1 MLGPVHHCAGSPL
14 GWLLVRGRGGVSMVE
29 GGTPSELLL
38 WTQLCFSLLCF
49 TADPLYQTP
58 QQSDTG

>member
-29 GGTPSELLL
+29 GGNAVRTATLDPVMFLTPLFHCSPLIPDP
-38 WTQLCFSLLCF
+38 
-49 TADPLYQTP
+49 TAE
-58 QQSDTG
+58 